1 MADRR
6 KESSKDI
13 LNPILAWLFVI
24 SLSILLGASFLN
36 YFGVAKIYS
45 TSRLEAGMLLSQ
57 GVGLTL
63 ADKLRAKDYAELE
76 LVLQK
81 SFFNRDVEL
90 AIISD
95 PSGKKILSIKRNSNQ
110 DQIETFY
117 DSNPLPLPDSEHGI
131 KTKIEVDSNLKIW
144 HPLDSSQSVGWLYL
158 ELNDDRESLVMNRL
172 KSNIVIVTGVIF
184 TIIFIALFIFNRN
197 IKRVLLKHDGEIIEE
212 KNYWNNKALQDS
224 LTKLPNRRNLFNIIQ
239 LAISHAD
246 EQQQLLGI
254 IFLDLDG
261 FKTINDQHGHQ
272 AGDLLLVKFS
282 QRLIKLFRSE
292 DQVTRYGGDEFVI
305 VCENLANEIELETLI
320 KRVFET
326 INTPYNLNGILV
338 NVSVSM
344 GVTIYP
350 KDTALTP
357 SELVAHA
364 DEAMYSA
371 KQLGKNRHHYY

>member
-13 LNPILAWLFVI
+13 FNPILAWLFII

-36 YFGVAKIYS
+36 YFSVAKIYTS
-45 TSRLEAGMLLSQ
+45 SRLEAGKLLSH

-63 ADKLRAKDYAELE
+63 GDKLRAKDYAELE
-76 LVLQK
+76 LILQK

-90 AIISD
+90 AIVSD
-95 PSGKKILSIKRNSNQ
+95 PSGKKVLSLKRNSSQ
-110 DQIETFY
+110 GHIETFY
-117 DSNPLPLPDSEHGI
+117 DSNPLPLPDLAHGI
-131 KTKIEVDSNLKIW
+131 KTKIEVDKKLKIW
-144 HPLDSSQSVGWLYL
+144 QPLDASQPIGWLYL
-158 ELNDDRESLVMNRL
+158 ELNDDRESLVLNRL
-172 KSNIVIVTGVIF
+172 KANIVIVTGVIF
-184 TIIFIALFIFNRN
+184 TIIFIALFIF
-197 IKRVLLKHDGEIIEE
+197 KRHVRRALLKHDGEIIKE

-224 LTKLPNRRNLFNIIQ
+224 LTKLPNRRSLFNIIQ
-239 LAISHAD
+239 IAIDNAV
-246 EQQQLLGI
+246 EQQHLMGI
-254 IFLDLDG
+254 IFVDLDG

-272 AGDLLLVKFS
+272 IGDLLLVQIS
-282 QRLIKLFRSE
+282 QRLVSLFRSE

-305 VCENLANEIELETLI
+305 VCENLANENELEMLI
-320 KRVFET
+320 ERVFEK
-326 INTPYNLNGILV
+326 INIPYNLNGIFV

-350 KDTALTP
+350 KDAALTP

-371 KQLGKNRHHYY
+371 KELGKNRHHYY